1 MKTKLMTIL
10 LALSALL
17 FVGCEEDDEILDPA
31 PAAPQGVH
39 SVTGDGTVYL
49 YWNGP
54 YEADLREYVILR
66 SFEEFDNYVE
76 IARVDALSNSD
87 LDLIVYEYIDDDIA
101 NGQTYYYA
109 VMTVD
114 RSGQTSDLSAET
126 VEDTPRPDGIVT
138 LVTSDVRSDSS
149 GFHFELRQVVD
160 SSLADVF
167 LTGFDDR
174 FFLSARLASTDI
186 QDLGY
191 TIDFN
196 SVDVSPVDGWSNYFD
211 VEIIE
216 GHTYAIWTDDNHF
229 AKMRANTVGT
239 TRVIFQWA
247 YQTDEGNTQL
257 KPRADQ

>member
-10 LALSALL
+10 IALSALL
-17 FVGCEEDDEILDPA
+17 FVGCDEDDEILDPA

-39 SVTGDGTVYL
+39 SVTSDGAVYL

-54 YEADLREYVILR
+54 YEADLREYVVLR

-76 IARVDALSNSD
+76 IATVDALSNPD
-87 LDLIVYEYIDDDIA
+87 LDLITYEYIDDDIV
-101 NGQTYYYA
+101 NGQTYFYA

-126 VEDTPRPDGIVT
+126 VEDTPRPEGVVI
-138 LVTSDVRSDSS
+138 LVTIDVKPDSS
-149 GFHFELRQVVD
+149 GFHFELQQVLNA
-160 SSLADVF
+160 SLADVF
-167 LTGFDDR
+167 LTGFDSL
-174 FFLSARLASTDI
+174 FFLEARSINTDI

-191 TIDFN
+191 TVDID
-196 SVDVSPVDGWSNYFD
+196 SVDVSPRDGWSNYFD

-216 GHTYAIWTDDNHF
+216 GHTYAIWTDDDHF
-229 AKMRANTVGT
+229 AKMRANTVGS
-239 TRVIFQWA
+239 TRVIFEWA
-247 YQTDEGNTQL
+247 YQTDQGNTQL